1 MSKTILVGCRL
12 PSGLTLDGMFPGTK
26 VTLNG
31 TNTSMVQGAPGLTHV
46 DETEWLFLREQYA
59 SHSAFVTDAVF
70 DFKSSDKVA
79 DVLAVADDLAGVKTG
94 FEGLDPNKPAPH
106 LEPENKV
113 NLRQEMAKNEGRKIP
128 AVSIKGAKNK
138 AAAAEAALNL
148 DK

>member
-12 PSGLTLDGMFPGTK
+12 PSGLTLDGMFPGTH

-46 DETEWLFLREQYA
+46 DETEWMYLREQYA
-59 SHSAFVTDAVF
+59 SHSAFVSEAVF

-79 DVLAVADDLAGVKTG
+79 DVLAVADDLASVKTG
-94 FEGLDPNKPAPH
+94 FEGLDPNKPAPG
-106 LEPENKV
+106 LEPEDKAK
-113 NLRQEMAKNEGRKIP
+113 LRQEMRKNEGQQAP
-128 AVSIKGAKNK
+128 AVKPKSAKDK
-138 AAAAEAALNL
+138 AAAAEAAINL